1 LVVKANLKRAAPKM
15 TLEAK
20 NEHDGKEPGDREIDG
35 SAASLPARF
44 ADGLPSTLHILVSP
58 MGPVF
63 PGMMSP
69 IPLLDARMEK
79 TVEESN
85 PFVGVLA
92 TRANVEISDSP
103 VEPRSLYEVG
113 CAGRLLDRMR
123 FPDGKPGVV
132 VMCVKRMRVVRF
144 IKSDTVL
151 LAQVEYPEDVV
162 RDQKEEAALFWRL
175 RQSFKELIELSPDIP
190 KEVGG
195 MVDEVDEPGKLAD
208 FVAANLGKDTEV
220 KQGILSSC
228 EVDGRLRS
236 ALLLVEKDLDLARL
250 GAKLQEE
257 IRSKI
262 ESRQKEHFLR
272 EQIKAIRK
280 ELGEE
285 VDQRELDRQ
294 TYLQKIEDARM
305 PEEAEKR
312 ARQEQ
317 ERMSLLPTEA
327 SEYHVIRNYLEWLVE
342 LPWSKMSSEEMD
354 IGKAA
359 RILDGDHHGLKEVKE
374 RIVEF
379 LAVRKL
385 RPDQRGAILCLVGP
399 PGVGKT
405 SLGRSVALATGRE
418 FHRIS
423 LGGMRDEAEIKGHRR
438 TYVGAMPG
446 KIIQGMRRVGT
457 RNPVFMLDE
466 LDKLSSDWR
475 GDPSSAMLEVLDPD
489 QNNAF
494 EDLYIDLPFD
504 LSQVMFIAT
513 ANVSAHI
520 PAPLLDRTEIIE
532 LSGYIPQEKLAI
544 GRKFLLPRQLEAHGL
559 TSKHL
564 KIGARAMAAIVNQY
578 TREAG
583 VRGLER
589 TIGRVC
595 RKVAARV
602 AALVDLKKAEQV
614 TLTTGKL
621 TEYLGPRRYFSEL
634 VERVKRPGVVV
645 GLAWTR
651 FGGEI
656 LFIEAT
662 AMPGRGLL
670 QLTGKLGD
678 VMSESARIAHS
689 LIRSRADRY
698 EIPEELLSGRDLHLH
713 VPAGAVPKDGPSA
726 GVAMVCSLLSLLWRG
741 KGKAARARVAMT
753 GEITLRGAVLPVGG
767 IKEKIIGAK
776 RAGIK
781 TVVLPRQ
788 NEPDVLEIPAEVLR
802 GLRFVYASRI
812 DEVVEAVLGPI
823 PRA

>member
-1 LVVKANLKRAAPKM
+1 MTGNEKHEEDGRAGPGPG
-15 TLEAK
+15 
-20 NEHDGKEPGDREIDG
+20 HDG
-35 SAASLPARF
+35 AAARLPARLL
-44 ADGLPSTLHILVSP
+44 DGLPATLHILVSP
-58 MGPVF
+58 LGPVF

-69 IPLLDARMEK
+69 IPLLDARMER
-79 TVEESN
+79 TVEEAD

-92 TRANVEISDSP
+92 TRHEVAATDPP
-103 VEPRSLYEVG
+103 VAPAALYEVG
-113 CAGRLLDRMR
+113 CVGRLLKRMR
-123 FPDGKPGVV
+123 FPNGKPGVV
-132 VMCVKRMRVVRF
+132 VMCVKRMRAVRF

-162 RDQKEEAALFWRL
+162 RDQQEERALSWRL
-175 RQSFKELIELSPDIP
+175 RQSFKELIEISPDIP
-190 KEVGG
+190 KEVGRV
-195 MVDEVDEPGKLAD
+195 VDQADDSGQLAD
-208 FVAANLGKDTEV
+208 FVTANLGKDNEV
-220 KQGILSSC
+220 KQGVLASL

-236 ALLLVEKDLDLARL
+236 ALLIVEKELDLARL

-272 EQIKAIRK
+272 EQLRAIRK

-294 TYLQKIEDARM
+294 TYLKRIEAARM
-305 PEEAEKR
+305 PGEAEGR
-312 ARQEQ
+312 ARQEL
-317 ERMSLLPTEA
+317 ERMTLLPTEA
-327 SEYHVIRNYLEWLVE
+327 PEHHVIRNYLEWLVA
-342 LPWSKMSSEEMD
+342 LPWSKTSSEEKD
-354 IGKAA
+354 LGAAA
-359 RILDGDHHGLKEVKE
+359 RILARDHHGLKEVKE

-385 RPDQRGAILCLVGP
+385 KPDQRGAILCLVGP

-405 SLGRSVALATGRE
+405 SLGRSVAQATGLE
-418 FHRIS
+418 FHRLS

-438 TYVGAMPG
+438 TYIGA

-475 GDPSSAMLEVLDPD
+475 GDPSSAMLEVLDPA

-494 EDLYIDLPFD
+494 EDLYVDLPFD

-513 ANVSAHI
+513 ANVAAHI

-532 LSGYIPQEKLAI
+532 LAGYIPQEKLAI
-544 GRKFLLPRQLEAHGL
+544 GRRFLLPRQLEAHGL
-559 TSKHL
+559 TSAQL
-564 KIGARAMAAIVNQY
+564 KIGAGAMAAIVNQY

-589 TIGRVC
+589 AIGRVC

-602 AALVDLKKAEQV
+602 AALEDPKRAGQES
-614 TLTTGKL
+614 LTAGKL
-621 TEYLGPRRYFSEL
+621 TGYLGPRRYFSEL

-645 GLAWTR
+645 GLAWTA

-656 LFIEAT
+656 LFVEAT
-662 AMPGRGLL
+662 SMPGKGLL
-670 QLTGKLGD
+670 QLTGRLGD

-689 LIRSRADRY
+689 LIRSRAERY
-698 EIPEELLSGRDLHLH
+698 AIPEALLSGLDLHLH
-713 VPAGAVPKDGPSA
+713 VPAGAVSKDGPSA

-788 NEPDVLEIPAEVLR
+788 NEPDILESPAEVLR

-823 PRA
+823 PRP